1 MKTTIRNVICII
13 ACTTLPAICQF
24 ASMHAQEFVKSDFM
38 VSDLTGLNYRAPQ
51 LSVSKSGDMVVVW
64 EKTGSGEGIL
74 FKTISSLGT
83 LISEQKLV
91 KSPFYHNAT
100 RVAHTDSGNFMIMF
114 GEDVSHWRVY
124 GQIYDRN
131 GNEIGDTM
139 KISRNTSEKINMYFA
154 SLFADRNNQ
163 FGAFVP
169 GFDSMMVEKISG
181 TGEFIGNTIV
191 LKPGMANV
199 QNLTGVMTRSG
210 NYIMIWLDIIGGNIH
225 GLRYTPEGVPI
236 GEIFQVTQVEEN
248 SYIQSMVLGC
258 DTSGN
263 FAVVW
268 SEYNDSIISI
278 YSQLYNAEGVSVGS
292 NTKISDEQ
300 SNFIHASG
308 KMSISMDVDGK
319 FVIAWPD
326 NRSNDTTFIYLQ
338 QMDKQGERVGANYRA
353 TSINNDILPDT
364 LNSPM
369 QVQPSVH
376 ILRDTI
382 YLTWGNY
389 NEDVSYRVNIFANI
403 QKWMPDVTGLDH
415 QINKEVETT
424 IYPNPSAGIFLLIM
438 DHEYSGRLELEVFN
452 AAGALVKR
460 EIRSWSG
467 PEATIDLSE
476 VPEGLYYLNIK
487 GDSFITTRRLIIIK

>member
-1 MKTTIRNVICII
+1 
-13 ACTTLPAICQF
+13 
-24 ASMHAQEFVKSDFM
+24 MHAQEFVKSDFM
-38 VSDLTGLNYRAPQ
+38 VSDLTDFNYQAPQ
-51 LSVSKSGDMVVVW
+51 LSVSKTGDMVVVW
-64 EKTGSGEGIL
+64 ETTGSGGIW

-83 LISEQKLV
+83 QLSEKKLI
-91 KSPFYHNAT
+91 KSPFYYDET
-100 RVAHTDSGNFMIMF
+100 RVAHADSGNFMVIY
-114 GEDVSHWRVY
+114 GGYTSAWSVY
-124 GQIYDRN
+124 GQVYDRS
-131 GNEIGDTM
+131 GNEIGDTLTVN
-139 KISRNTSEKINMYFA
+139 RNYSGFINMYFA

-163 FGAFVP
+163 FGAFIP

-181 TGEFIGNTIV
+181 TGEFVGNTIV
-191 LKPGMANV
+191 LKPDMTSS

-210 NYIMIWLDIIGGNIH
+210 HYIMVWLDIIGGNIH

-236 GEIFQVTQVEEN
+236 GESFQVTQVEEN
-248 SYIQSMVLGC
+248 SYIQSLVLGC

-268 SEYNDSIISI
+268 SEYNDSIINI
-278 YSQLYNAEGVSVGS
+278 YSQLFNVEGVSVGS

-308 KMSISMDVDGK
+308 RMSISMDEDGK

-353 TSINNDILPDT
+353 TSINNDILPGT

-369 QVQPSVH
+369 QVHPSVH

-382 YLTWGNY
+382 YLAWGNY
-389 NEDVSYRVNIFANI
+389 NVDLSYRVNIFANI

-424 IYPNPSAGIFLLIM
+424 IYPNPSAGIFSLKI
-438 DHEYSGRLELEVFN
+438 DREYSGRLELEVFN
-452 AAGALVKR
+452 ATGAMVR
-460 EIRSWSG
+460 QEILPWSG

-476 VPEGLYYLNIK
+476 VPQGLYYLNIK
-487 GDSFITTRRLIIIK
+487 GDSFITTRPLIIIK

>member
-13 ACTTLPAICQF
+13 AFTTLPAICQF

-51 LSVSKSGDMVVVW
+51 LSVSKKGDMVVVW
-64 EKTGSGEGIL
+64 ETTGSGGGIW

-83 LISEQKLV
+83 QLSEQKLV
-91 KSPFYHNAT
+91 KSPFYHNAN

-181 TGEFIGNTIV
+181 TGEFVGNTIV
-191 LKPGMANV
+191 LKPGMDNV
-199 QNLTGVMTRSG
+199 QKLTGVMTRSG
-210 NYIMIWLDIIGGNIH
+210 NYIMIWIDIIGGNIH
-225 GLRYTPEGVPI
+225 GLRYTPEGIPI
-236 GEIFQVTQVEEN
+236 GEIFQVSQKEDN
-248 SYIQSMVLGC
+248 SYIQSIAMGR

-263 FAVVW
+263 FAVGW
-268 SEYNDSIISI
+268 STNIDTITYM
-278 YSQLYNAEGVSVGS
+278 YSQLFNAEGVSVGS
-292 NTKISDEQ
+292 NTRISDEQ

-326 NRSNDTTFIYLQ
+326 NRGNDTTFIYLQ
-338 QMDKQGERVGANYRA
+338 QMDNQGERVGGNYRA
-353 TSINNDILPDT
+353 TSINNNTQPGISLPA
-364 LNSPM
+364 
-369 QVQPSVH
+369 QVHPCVH

-382 YLTWGNY
+382 YLAWANK
-389 NEDVSYRVNIFANI
+389 NQDVSNRVNIFANI
-403 QKWMPDVTGLDH
+403 QKWMPDVTGIDQQVL
-415 QINKEVETT
+415 IPVETNV
-424 IYPNPSAGIFLLIM
+424 YPNPSAGIFTLNIEH
-438 DHEYSGRLELEVFN
+438 DYSGQLELEVYN
-452 AAGALVKR
+452 ASGALVKR
-460 EIRSWSG
+460 ELRSWSG
-467 PEATIDLSE
+467 RETTIDLSAA
-476 VPEGLYYLNIK
+476 PEGMYYLNIK
-487 GDSFITTRRLIIIK
+487 GDSFKSTTPLIIIK

>member
-13 ACTTLPAICQF
+13 AFTTLPAICQF
-24 ASMHAQEFVKSDFM
+24 AIINAQEFVKSDFM
-38 VSDLTGLNYRAPQ
+38 VSDLTGLNYQAPQ
-51 LSVSKSGDMVVVW
+51 LSVSKTGDMVVVW
-64 EKTGSGEGIL
+64 ETTGSGGGIW

-83 LISEQKLV
+83 QLSEQKLV
-91 KSPFYHNAT
+91 KSPFYHYAT

-139 KISRNTSEKINMYFA
+139 KISRNTSEMINMYFA

-236 GEIFQVTQVEEN
+236 GEIFQVSQKEEN
-248 SYIQSMVLGC
+248 SYIQSIALRC

-263 FAVVW
+263 FAVGW
-268 SEYNDSIISI
+268 SNSKDTITYM
-278 YSQLYNAEGVSVGS
+278 YSQLFNAEGVSVGS
-292 NTKISDEQ
+292 NTRISDEQ

-308 KMSISMDVDGK
+308 KMSIGMDVDGK

-326 NRSNDTTFIYLQ
+326 TRNNDTSFIYLQ
-338 QMDKQGERVGANYRA
+338 QMDNKGERVGGNYRA
-353 TSINNDILPDT
+353 TSINNDIQPGISLPA
-364 LNSPM
+364 
-369 QVQPSVH
+369 QVHPSVH

-382 YLTWGNY
+382 YLAWGNY
-389 NEDVSYRVNIFANI
+389 NVDLSYRVNIFANI

-424 IYPNPSAGIFLLIM
+424 IYPNPSAGIFSLKI
-438 DHEYSGRLELEVFN
+438 DREYSGRLELEVFN
-452 AAGALVKR
+452 ATGAMVR
-460 EIRSWSG
+460 QEILPWSG

-476 VPEGLYYLNIK
+476 VPQGLYYLNIK